1 MTRRRKTYHF
11 PTIPRQAP
19 AVADE
24 ASPPEQLATLAYY
37 SFQKKRRQ
45 RSRKRGD
52 IPRILSFTGYGSTRW
67 VRIFSRVLLSK
78 PQWSEVEY
86 VTQILR
92 DGVRGWQNFV
102 SPPIAY
108 AKVVIEVNGERHQVR
123 ADRNGVVDAR
133 IETSLSPGWATVT
146 VHVGD
151 EESRSQDVLI
161 IGDDTTNAI
170 ICDVDDT
177 VWVTAL
183 PRPFTAAWNSF
194 LIDEHA
200 RRPVAGMPV
209 MLNRLAEK
217 HAGTPV
223 FYVSTGPWNVAET
236 LTRFMTRHL
245 FPLGP
250 MLLTSWGPTEDRWFR
265 SGMAHKV
272 NTLARLAADFPQLTW
287 TLVGDDGQHDPE
299 IYTHFAHHHPGRVD
313 AIAIR
318 QLSATE
324 ALLAGGRAEN
334 TQQATAGISWAY
346 GPDGA
351 AISFQLENSGV
362 MPPREHAP
370 LAWPHSVT
378 AEEQLTVAE
387 LRVDYPEYTQD
398 LPHEIQ
404 EEP

>member
-1 MTRRRKTYHF
+1 MSRRQKTYRFPAIPGFKPTEGDNASAPEQIATLGYYTFQERRRK
-11 PTIPRQAP
+11 
-19 AVADE
+19 VA
-24 ASPPEQLATLAYY
+24 S
-37 SFQKKRRQ
+37 
-45 RSRKRGD
+45 KRGAR
-52 IPRILSFTGYGSTRW
+52 PRILSFTGYGSPRW
-67 VRIFSRVLLSK
+67 VRVFSRVLLSK
-78 PQWSEVEY
+78 PEWSETEY
-86 VTQILR
+86 LIKILR

-108 AKVVIEVNGERHQVR
+108 AKVDIEVSGYRHRVR

-133 IETSLSPGWATVT
+133 IPTQLAPGWATVT
-146 VHVGD
+146 LHVEGAQP
-151 EESRSQDVLI
+151 RRQDVLI
-161 IGDDTTNAI
+161 VDDAATEAI

-194 LIDEHA
+194 LLDEQA
-200 RRPVAGMPV
+200 RRPVAGMSV

-217 HAGTPV
+217 DAGTPV
-223 FYVSTGPWNVAET
+223 FYVSTGPWNVAQT

-265 SGMAHKV
+265 SGMEHKV
-272 NTLARLAADFPQLTW
+272 NALARLAEDFPHLRW

-324 ALLAGGRAEN
+324 ALLAGGRAEE
-334 TQQATAGISWAY
+334 TQQATPGIPWAY

-351 AISFQLENSGV
+351 ALSFQLEHSGIL
-362 MPPREHAP
+362 PPRENAP
-370 LAWPHSVT
+370 LSWPQSVT
-378 AEEQLTVAE
+378 AQEQLTVAE
-387 LRVDYPEYTQD
+387 LQADYPQFTQD
-398 LPHEIQ
+398 IPRHTQ
-404 EEP
+404 E

>member
-1 MTRRRKTYHF
+1 MARRRKTYRF
-11 PTIPRQAP
+11 PTIPRLSTA
-19 AVADE
+19 AGNE
-24 ASPPEQLATLAYY
+24 ASPPEQLATLGYY
-37 SFQKKRRQ
+37 SFQRR
-45 RSRKRGD
+45 RRDKARRRGD
-52 IPRILSFTGYGSTRW
+52 KPRILSFTGYGSPRW

-78 PQWSEVEY
+78 PEWSEAEY
-86 VTQILR
+86 LAQILR

-108 AKVVIEVNGERHQVR
+108 AQVDIEVNGQRHTVR

-133 IETSLSPGWATVT
+133 IEAELTPGWSTVT
-146 VHVGD
+146 LHVEGA
-151 EESRSQDVLI
+151 ESTSQDVLI
-161 IGDDTTNAI
+161 IGDDTKSAV

-183 PRPFTAAWNSF
+183 PRPLTAAWNSF
-194 LIDEHA
+194 LLDEHA

-217 HAGTPV
+217 HEGTPI
-223 FYVSTGPWNVAET
+223 FYVSTGPWNVAHT

-272 NTLARLAADFPQLTW
+272 DALARLAADFPHLTW
-287 TLVGDDGQHDPE
+287 KLIGDDGQHDPE
-299 IYTHFAHHHPGRVD
+299 IYTDFARHHPGRVE

-318 QLSATE
+318 QLSTTE
-324 ALLAGGRAEN
+324 ALLAGGRADA
-334 TQQATAGISWAY
+334 TQGATPGIPWAY

-351 AISFQLENSGV
+351 ALSFQLENLG
-362 MPPREHAP
+362 MLLPREHAP
-370 LAWPHSVT
+370 LTWPQSITEEEQVT
-378 AEEQLTVAE
+378 AAE
-387 LRVDYPEYTQD
+387 LRADYPQFTQD
-398 LPHEIQ
+398 GPNDPQ
-404 EEP
+404 ERT